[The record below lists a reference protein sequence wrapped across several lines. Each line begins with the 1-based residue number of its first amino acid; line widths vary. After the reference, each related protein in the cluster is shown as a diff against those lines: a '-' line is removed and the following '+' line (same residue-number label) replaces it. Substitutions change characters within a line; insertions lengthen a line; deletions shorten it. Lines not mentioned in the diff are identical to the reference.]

1 MGLVTFLLHVHTV
14 TGTFHG
20 SVTSWLRSTKHNA
33 AVGGKPGSLH
43 LLGLAVDLIFDDPD
57 EKAQAAHSFARAGLW
72 TINEGD
78 HLHVQAWAPTG
89 MDHI

>member
-1 MGLVTFLLHVHTV
+1 MDLVTFLLHVHTIA
-14 TGTFHG
+14 GAFGG

-33 AVGGKPGSLH
+33 AVGGKLGSLH
-43 LLGLAVDLIFDDPD
+43 LVGLAVDLIFDDPAQ
-57 EKAQAAHSFARAGLW
+57 KAHAAHYFARAGLW

-89 MDHI
+89 MDPT